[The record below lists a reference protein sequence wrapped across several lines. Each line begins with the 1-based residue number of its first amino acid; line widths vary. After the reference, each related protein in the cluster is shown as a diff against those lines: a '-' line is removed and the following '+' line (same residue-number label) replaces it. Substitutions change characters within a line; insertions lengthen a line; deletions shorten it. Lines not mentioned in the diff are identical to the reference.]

1 MKPSTRLALQLANDQ
16 FGALFVWPQHDDTV
30 ARIWSKLGMHTLE
43 EVIEDRDASARGRFV
58 AAEVLFSNEFTFL
71 DRHDHTMIAGL
82 YARALAERATGS
94 ANPWGLLWID
104 DSIGQLGSRF
114 LALGDAAI
122 APLRELLR
130 NDTVVDW
137 YAGSEEA
144 TVGNGA
150 RYRIKDFAAFYLARV
165 IRFSLPAHAEPAERD
180 VEIAKLTAALDARP
194 AR

>member
-16 FGALFVWPQHDDTV
+16 FGALFVWPQHDDTI
-30 ARIWSKLGMHTLE
+30 ARIWSKFGMHTLE
-43 EVIEDRDASARGRFV
+43 EVIEDREASPRGRFV
-58 AAEVLFSNEFTFL
+58 AAEVLFSNEFTFI
-71 DRHDHTMIAGL
+71 DRHDHKMIAAL

-104 DSIGQLGSRF
+104 NGLGQLGSRF

-122 APLRELLR
+122 PALRDLLN

-150 RYRIKDFAAFYLARV
+150 RYRIKDFAAYYLARIV
-165 IRFSLPAHAEPAERD
+165 GFPLPPHADFAERD
-180 VEIAKLTAALDARP
+180 ADIAKLVAALDAR
-194 AR
+194 AAH